1 MAAGRSWAAVGD
13 EAVNLA
19 ESQRRIHPQAW
30 TEWAHH
36 TAPAAPFDRAS
47 QRPAELNSTDS
58 QLQRLMATV
67 LDETVEAI
75 HAIQRTA
82 RTVGDN
88 IRPRWPMIV
97 VHSPKGWTGPRSSTA
112 NRSRARSGPPRDV
125 VEHRGS

>member
-1 MAAGRSWAAVGD
+1 MGPSHGACGAV
-13 EAVNLA
+13 
-19 ESQRRIHPQAW
+19 
-30 TEWAHH
+30 
-36 TAPAAPFDRAS
+36 
-47 QRPAELNSTDS
+47 RPGLSTTAELNSTDS

-97 VHSPKGWTGPRSSTA
+97 VRSPKGWTGPRSSTA
-112 NRSRARSGPPRDV
+112 NRSRARSGPRRDV